1 MFHRLALLKVWGMAT
16 DLDSDTPE
24 STLKNKNYVKAG
36 FSDSAQTRITALAND
51 PQTSTSSVNC

>member
-1 MFHRLALLKVWGMAT
+1 MAT

-36 FSDSAQTRITALAND
+36 FSDSAQTHITALAND
-51 PQTSTSSVNC
+51 PQTSTSSFNC